1 MRADAERARAKWLN
15 EAGRAVEAVQAA
27 VGYAWECSIAA
38 RKAAAAAKE
47 AGGAEAAAAWNE
59 AMAATKR
66 MPDVCRM
73 RA

>member
-47 AGGAEAAAAWNE
+47 AGGAEAEAEAA
-59 AMAATKR
+59 
-66 MPDVCRM
+66 
-73 RA
+73 